1 MNVLRN
7 LSNSVAFYSKFAT
20 FINFLKIRL
29 ILSKKPS
36 NFLGKTPNFWTFWE
50 FLQFQW
56 PCIATFLI
64 LAILK
69 KSKHFFEK
77 PINVFSNKK
86 LKFRTFW
93 DIFLIQL
100 QSASNCL
107 LLAVSKKTQDR
118 FWTTIFFDDETNFWT
133 FWEILIIQLHPTT
146 NFCLWRFLQNQF
158 FSKNPNI
165 LFFITKF

>member
-7 LSNSVAFYSKFAT
+7 PSNSVAFYSKFAT

-107 LLAVSKKTQDR
+107 LLAVSKKLKIDFEQ
-118 FWTTIFFDDETNFWT
+118 
-133 FWEILIIQLHPTT
+133 P
-146 NFCLWRFLQNQF
+146 F
-158 FSKNPNI
+158 FST
-165 LFFITKF
+165 TKPIFERFEKS